1 MSYWTFNG
9 TINGHQYSRSNIS
22 NAEVLANESG
32 QRVEVGHGEFEQF
45 SGSVTPNGNGSLS
58 INGVAHMSGLYNGD
72 LQTNGTLTQN

>member
-1 MSYWTFNG
+1 MSSWTFNG

-32 QRVEVGHGEFEQF
+32 QRVEVGPNEYEQF
-45 SGSVTPNGNGSLS
+45 SGSVTPNGDGSLS
-58 INGVAHMSGLYNGD
+58 INGVAHMSGFYSGD